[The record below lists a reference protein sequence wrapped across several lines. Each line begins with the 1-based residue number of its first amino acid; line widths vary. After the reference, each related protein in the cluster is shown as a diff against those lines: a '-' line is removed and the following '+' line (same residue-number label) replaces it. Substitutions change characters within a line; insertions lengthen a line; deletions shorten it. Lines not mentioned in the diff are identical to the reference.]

1 VIDENLEIK
10 TMPPLTTRDRQRG
23 RRNIGKKINPPG
35 FRIIRADQ
43 Q

>member
-10 TMPPLTTRDRQRG
+10 TMPSLTTRGCQRG
-23 RRNIGKKINPPG
+23 RRNIGKKIN
-35 FRIIRADQ
+35 RIIRADQ